1 MSLLRYGI
9 SSFYCAHPHVDNR
22 KFEIKSR
29 FLLIPSQPLISIV
42 SDLPKREELSSSLEY
57 KLQHRPVINSDL
69 RFDESQDESFFI
81 KSVRLSSRL
90 ANRASREDL
99 QRSNILPSKGLSS
112 TGLSARLVAAQDA
125 LEKEQRLNKL
135 NALLAARKV
144 CTLST
149 SYPSVIYDFQH
160 VLPLSYL
167 RSQEREAIQAGNLS
181 PEAK

>member
-1 MSLLRYGI
+1 MSLLRYAKY
-9 SSFYCAHPHVDNR
+9 SRFCCAHPHVDNPQ
-22 KFEIKSR
+22 FEIKPR
-29 FLLIPSQPLISIV
+29 FPFIPLQSLIL

-57 KLQHRPVINSDL
+57 KLQHRPVMNSDL

-149 SYPSVIYDFQH
+149 SYSSVIY
-160 VLPLSYL
+160 
-167 RSQEREAIQAGNLS
+167 G
-181 PEAK
+181 